1 MSTPEFPSSLVKPAS
16 GVDSQSL
23 WQQGQLLEL
32 EISDL
37 SPNGD
42 GVGRWGDQQRV
53 VFVPNT
59 VPGDQINVRLIRV
72 KPRYAYGKLQHILKE
87 SPHRIRPQCIVADK
101 CGGCQWQSVDYA
113 HQLIA
118 KQDQV
123 IQALERIGQFHAPA
137 VDPVLAAPS
146 PFAYRNKVTYPII
159 LNSNS
164 RRVQAGYYRKGSHKL
179 INLNQCPVQDP
190 HFDVFLA
197 EIKEDIQK
205 QDWSIYNEQNH
216 RGLIRHLSLR
226 IGRRTGEI
234 LMTIVINGNQQSIA
248 KISDLKVQAQ
258 QWLDQYS
265 QLVGVCL
272 NFNSQRTN
280 RIFGAETTCIVGQ
293 NYLHET
299 FAGLTFQLRPDTF
312 FQVHTEQAEVLLN
325 TILDHLQ
332 LKGDEQVVDVYCGIG
347 TLTLPLAQHVSE
359 IVGIEMQ
366 PAAIEQAQVNTSL
379 NQIKNATFEVG
390 AAKDCLGAIPFR
402 PDVILLDPPRKGC
415 HETVIEQ
422 ILTLKPQNI
431 VYVSCHPATL
441 ARDLKLLC
449 QSGDYALSRIQP
461 VDFFP
466 QTSHVECVA
475 FLNQQAV

>member
-1 MSTPEFPSSLVKPAS
+1 MSPSNLPPST
-16 GVDSQSL
+16 QSNL
-23 WQQGQLLEL
+23 NNKTWQQGHLLEL

-42 GVGRWGDQQRV
+42 GVGRWGDQHRV

-59 VPGDQINVRLIRV
+59 VPGDRISVRLVRV
-72 KPRYAYGKLQHILKE
+72 KPRHAYGQLHQLIQA
-87 SPHRIRPQCIVADK
+87 SAHRVRSQCIVADK
-101 CGGCQWQSVDYA
+101 CGGCQWQTVDYT
-113 HQLIA
+113 HQLTA

-123 IQALERIGQFHAPA
+123 IQALERIGKFQSPA
-137 VDPVLAAPS
+137 VEPVLAAPS
-146 PFAYRNKVTYPII
+146 SFAYRNKVTYPIV

-190 HFDVFLA
+190 HFDIFLA
-197 EIKEDIQK
+197 EIKEDIQT
-205 QDWSIYNEQNH
+205 QDWLIYNEQNH

-226 IGRRTGEI
+226 IGRRTEEI
-234 LMTIVINGNQQSIA
+234 LLTLVINGNQQSITQLP
-248 KISDLKVQAQ
+248 DLDNQAQ
-258 QWLDQYS
+258 QWLDRYP

-280 RIFGAETTCIVGQ
+280 RIFGAETTCIVGR

-325 TILDHLQ
+325 TILGHLR
-332 LKGDEQVVDVYCGIG
+332 LRGDERVVDVYCGIG
-347 TLTLPLAQHVSE
+347 TLTLPIAQHVQE

-366 PAAIEQAQVNTSL
+366 TAAIEQAQVNASL
-379 NQIKNATFEVG
+379 NQITNATFTVG
-390 AAKDCLGAIPFR
+390 AAKDCLGSIPFAT
-402 PDVILLDPPRKGC
+402 DVILLDPPRKGC
-415 HETVIEQ
+415 HEAVIEQ
-422 ILTLKPQNI
+422 LLALNPQQI

-441 ARDLKLLC
+441 ARDLNLLC
-449 QSGDYALSRIQP
+449 QSGQYVLRRVQP

-466 QTSHVECVA
+466 QTAHVECVA
-475 FLNQQAV
+475 FLSSSAG

>member
-1 MSTPEFPSSLVKPAS
+1 MSTSEFQSPPVKPAS
-16 GVDSQSL
+16 GVDSQTL
-23 WQQGQLLEL
+23 WQQGQLLEIK
-32 EISDL
+32 ISDL

-59 VPGDQINVRLIRV
+59 VPGDQISVRLIRV
-72 KPRYAYGKLQHILKE
+72 KPRYAYGQLQHIIQA

-113 HQLIA
+113 HQLTA

-123 IQALERIGQFHAPA
+123 IQALERIGQFQSPA
-137 VDPVLAAPS
+137 VDSVLAAPS

-234 LMTIVINGNQQSIA
+234 LLTLVINGNQQSIA
-248 KISDLKVQAQ
+248 KLQDLETQAQ
-258 QWLDQYS
+258 QWLDQYP

-272 NFNSQRTN
+272 NFNAQRTN
-280 RIFGAETTCIVGQ
+280 RIFGAETTCIVGRH
-293 NYLHET
+293 YLHET

-325 TILDHLQ
+325 TILEYLQ
-332 LKGDEQVVDVYCGIG
+332 LQGDERVVDVYCGIG
-347 TLTLPLAQHVSE
+347 TLTLPFAKHVRE
-359 IVGIEMQ
+359 IMGIEMQ
-366 PAAIEQAQVNTSL
+366 PAAIEQAQVNASL
-379 NQIKNATFEVG
+379 NQITNTTFTVG
-390 AAKDCLGAIPFR
+390 AAKDCLGAIPFAV
-402 PDVILLDPPRKGC
+402 DVILLDPPRKGC
-415 HETVIEQ
+415 HEAVIEQ
-422 ILTLKPQNI
+422 LLALNPQHI
-431 VYVSCHPATL
+431 IYVSCHPATL
-441 ARDLKLLC
+441 ARDLNLLC
-449 QSGDYALSRIQP
+449 QSEQYALSRVQP

-466 QTSHVECVA
+466 QTAHVECIA
-475 FLNQQAV
+475 FLNRQAS